1 MNDRV
6 SAFPGRQDQVSL
18 ALSVVVPCF
27 NEQDNLSE
35 LHRRLSSVCEDA
47 VGEGYEIVLINDG
60 SKDRTWDKIKALT
73 ERDSRV
79 AGVNLSRN
87 HGHQLALTAGLS
99 VCRGD
104 RVLIIDADLQ
114 DPPELLPDMMRL
126 MDDGAD
132 VVYGQ
137 REHRDGESWFK
148 TASASLFYR
157 LMDRMGEVKIPVD
170 TGDFRLMSRRALEIL
185 NAMPERNRFIRGMVS
200 WIGLEQVPIRY
211 CRQARF
217 AGDTKYPLRS
227 MLSLAADAITSFST
241 LPLRL
246 ASQLGMVLGFMGI
259 FVLLYIFYSWA
270 VGNVI
275 EGWTSVISLVLI
287 LGSVQLFVIG
297 ILGEYLGRMFIEM
310 KQRPLFIIDEVVRQ
324 PRPVSTLRPSVDN
337 ARKTRQENA

>member
-1 MNDRV
+1 MHDRV
-6 SAFPGRQDQVSL
+6 SAFPGRHDQATL

-27 NEQDNLSE
+27 NEQDNLGE
-35 LHRRLSSVCEDA
+35 LHRRLCSVCGDA
-47 VGEGYEIVLINDG
+47 VAESYEIVLINDG
-60 SKDRTWDKIKALT
+60 SKDRTWEKIKALT
-73 ERDSRV
+73 ERDPRV

-87 HGHQLALTAGLS
+87 HGHQLALSAGLS

-126 MDDGAD
+126 MDEGAD

-157 LMDRMGEVKIPVD
+157 LLDRMGEVKIPVD
-170 TGDFRLMSRRALEIL
+170 TGDFRLMSRRALDIL

-211 CRQARF
+211 RRQARF
-217 AGDTKYPLRS
+217 AGDTKYPLRN

-246 ASQLGMVLGFMGI
+246 ASQLGMVLGFLGI

-275 EGWTSVISLVLI
+275 QGWTSVISLVLI

-297 ILGEYLGRMFIEM
+297 ILGEYMGRMFIEM

-324 PRPVSTLRPSVDN
+324 PRPVSTLQPSVDN
-337 ARKTRQENA
+337 PRKTRQENA